1 MNNVRQYCSTAFAD
15 TTAVVT
21 GNNEKQLS
29 IVEFETFLFTEQNSA
44 INEMKKLSKKTIE
57 VIRNRCARNRIKN
70 KN

>member
-15 TTAVVT
+15 ITAAVT

-44 INEMKKLSKKTIE
+44 INEMK
-57 VIRNRCARNRIKN
+57 N
-70 KN
+70 